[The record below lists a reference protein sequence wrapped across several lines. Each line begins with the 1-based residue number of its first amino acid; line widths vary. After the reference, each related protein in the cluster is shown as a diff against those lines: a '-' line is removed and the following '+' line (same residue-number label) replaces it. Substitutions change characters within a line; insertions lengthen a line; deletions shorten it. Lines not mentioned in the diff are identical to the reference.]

1 MEDNQFWELVDK
13 YERGDITS
21 KEVIEEICAHT
32 KSYQVATA
40 DLALIITD
48 RALTTEEKNYI
59 KDILDKKGK
68 KKNGTNKS

>member
-13 YERGDITS
+13 YERNDITV

-32 KSYQVATA
+32 KSYQVAVA
-40 DLALIITD
+40 DLSLVITD
-48 RALTTEEKNYI
+48 RVITTEEKNYI

-68 KKNGTNKS
+68 KKHES